1 MPIDEKD
8 SYALD
13 VLATI
18 LGDGRSSVLNQVL
31 KKKKRIVSSVDAGNS
46 TFRDDGI
53 FYVMAD
59 FEPAKCQVVQKAI
72 FDEINKIQKN
82 GVNDE
87 QLTLA
92 KNIIERNTYYSRES
106 ITNIAT
112 EIGYTVALT
121 NDIKFY
127 DNYLCNIKS
136 VTKDDVKR
144 VAEKYLGTNK
154 SAVSIVL
161 PKDAKRNSCC
171 RCYKACRHSRIYKR
185 KFRNTEIQIV

>member
-1 MPIDEKD
+1 MVIGFQGVPIDEKD

-31 KKKKRIVSSVDAGNS
+31 KEKKRIVSSVDAGNS

-92 KNIIERNTYYSRES
+92 KKYY
-106 ITNIAT
+106 
-112 EIGYTVALT
+112 
-121 NDIKFY
+121 
-127 DNYLCNIKS
+127 
-136 VTKDDVKR
+136 
-144 VAEKYLGTNK
+144 
-154 SAVSIVL
+154 
-161 PKDAKRNSCC
+161 
-171 RCYKACRHSRIYKR
+171 
-185 KFRNTEIQIV
+185 